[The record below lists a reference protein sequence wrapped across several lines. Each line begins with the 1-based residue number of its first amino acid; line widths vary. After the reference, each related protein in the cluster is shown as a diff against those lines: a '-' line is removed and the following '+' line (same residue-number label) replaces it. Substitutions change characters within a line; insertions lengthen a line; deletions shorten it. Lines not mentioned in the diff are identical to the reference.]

1 MARAVP
7 QDDDGEW
14 TEAEERS
21 AVEIP
26 ALAGDNPVAI
36 KREFEEFT
44 RRRRQFRAL
53 RTRAFADVKYA
64 ERRLERAEAR
74 SRLSYKRILKPSG
87 AGFVDKDGRKVTA
100 EDIDAYVVTS
110 EEVILAGDRL
120 VEAQIRKERLD
131 GILEDA
137 SAKKE
142 MLISLGAQVRTEM
155 EGDPTIRS
163 RRPS

>member
-1 MARAVP
+1 VARAIE
-7 QDDDGEW
+7 QEDDGAW
-14 TEAEERS
+14 TDAEERA

-100 EDIDAYVVTS
+100 EDIDAYVVTCD
-110 EEVILAGDRL
+110 EVILAGDRL

-131 GILEDA
+131 GVLEDA

-155 EGDPTIRS
+155 EGDPVIRS